1 MLDNQAEPGGVPP
14 RAVAYRIDVAAGT
27 ATMLWEFRNAAPGG
41 STLGSV
47 QQTADSVV
55 INWGAGQQP
64 FLEELA
70 LDGRRLMAVGLPNS
84 GNSYRTIKY
93 SPTDFDVNL
102 LRQYAGGSVSA
113 P

>member
-1 MLDNQAEPGGVPP
+1 MYDNQAGVPGRVS

-27 ATMLWEFRNAAPGG
+27 ATMLWERRNREPGG
-41 STLGSV
+41 STVGSV

-70 LDGRRLMAVGLPNS
+70 LDGRRLLAVGLPFG

-93 SPTDFDVNL
+93 PPADFDVNV
-102 LRQYAGGSVSA
+102 LRANAGGSVAA

>member
-1 MLDNQAEPGGVPP
+1 MLDNQAATGRPP
-14 RAVAYRIDVAAGT
+14 RAVAYRIDEAAGT
-27 ATMLWEFRNAAPGG
+27 ARMLWEFRNSAPGG
-41 STLGSV
+41 STLGST
-47 QQTADSVV
+47 QLTADSVV

-70 LDGRRLMAVGLPNS
+70 PNGTRLMAVGLPNS

-93 SPTDFDVNL
+93 PSTDFDVNI
-102 LRQYAGGSVSA
+102 LRQYAGGSVAS